1 MKGGA
6 VVVAR
11 EAVMAVEAPD
21 QILSPDRPNLS
32 LLRPNP
38 NPNPNPKPSQSP
50 MARQD
55 QQSLQTQATIRQPPK
70 RFRPASPEPD

>member
-32 LLRPNP
+32 LLRPNL
-38 NPNPNPKPSQSP
+38 NPKPSQSP